1 MRYIYAGAPAFSVPP
16 LQQMLAAGFC
26 VCAVLTRPDRP
37 VGRRARLTPTPLKA
51 FAQEAG
57 IPVLDY
63 ERVRDHAA
71 DLAALGADALVT
83 CAYGQI
89 LTQEV
94 LDAFPRGVYNIHASL
109 LPRWRGASPIQHA
122 VWAGDAET
130 GITVMRTDVG
140 LDTGD
145 MLLVREI
152 PIAPD
157 DTAATLSDKLS
168 ALGGECIVEAL
179 RKIEDGAAVFA
190 PQPNEGVTLCKK
202 IKKEECAVDFSKTS
216 AEICNLIRAMNP
228 APLAFSY
235 LRGAP
240 VNLFFAQ
247 PAEAE
252 RAEGARAGEVVRAD
266 KTGIYVRAGEG
277 IVRILELQA
286 AGGKRMRAA
295 DFVNGRKIAV
305 GDVFSKEPQ

>member
-1 MRYIYAGAPAFSVPP
+1 MGMKIIYAGAPAFSVPP
-16 LQQMLAAGFC
+16 LQAVLDAGFE
-26 VCAVLTRPDRP
+26 VAAVLTQPDKP
-37 VGRRARLTPTPLKA
+37 VGRKAVLTPTPLKA
-51 FAQEAG
+51 FAAERG
-57 IPVLDY
+57 IPALDFAK
-63 ERVRDHAA
+63 VREHVAELSA
-71 DLAALGADALVT
+71 VGADCMVT

-89 LTQEV
+89 LTAEV
-94 LDAFPRGVYNIHASL
+94 LNVFPRGVYNIHASL

-122 VWAGDAET
+122 ILAGDAQT
-130 GITVMRTDVG
+130 GVTVMRTDVG

-179 RKIEDGAAVFA
+179 RKAVFA

-202 IKKEECAVDFSKTS
+202 IKKEECVVDFSKTS

-228 APLAFSY
+228 SPLAFSY

-252 RAEGARAGEVVRAD
+252 NAEGARAGEVVRAD

-286 AGGKRMRAA
+286 AGGKRMHAA

>member
-145 MLLVREI
+145 VLLRRALPLDGTETAGGLAALDSEGLDEMRDLTNYYLANAAIIADTLRGRKFADAGVEVYFTGNAPYVWVRFPGRKSWEI
-152 PIAPD
+152 FDKILDECRVVTTPGAGFGPSGESFIRFSSFGHRENVM
-157 DTAATLSDKLS
+157 TACGRLSDKLS
-168 ALGGECIVEAL
+168 L
-179 RKIEDGAAVFA
+179 
-190 PQPNEGVTLCKK
+190 
-202 IKKEECAVDFSKTS
+202 
-216 AEICNLIRAMNP
+216 
-228 APLAFSY
+228 
-235 LRGAP
+235 
-240 VNLFFAQ
+240 
-247 PAEAE
+247 
-252 RAEGARAGEVVRAD
+252 
-266 KTGIYVRAGEG
+266 
-277 IVRILELQA
+277 
-286 AGGKRMRAA
+286 
-295 DFVNGRKIAV
+295 
-305 GDVFSKEPQ
+305 

>member
-1 MRYIYAGAPAFSVPP
+1 MQYIYAGAPAFSVPP

-145 MLLVREI
+145 VLLRRALPLDGTE
-152 PIAPD
+152 
-157 DTAATLSDKLS
+157 TAAASPLPSPRWAGRAS
-168 ALGGECIVEAL
+168 ARRSPRSKRAGRPL
-179 RKIEDGAAVFA
+179 RRRGRRASPSAKRSKRRTPPSISPARRRSCPAWCARWRPSRSPGPRCAAR
-190 PQPNEGVTLCKK
+190 P
-202 IKKEECAVDFSKTS
+202 STS
-216 AEICNLIRAMNP
+216 ATRCR
-228 APLAFSY
+228 
-235 LRGAP
+235 RTG
-240 VNLFFAQ
+240 
-247 PAEAE
+247 
-252 RAEGARAGEVVRAD
+252 RTGARAGRSCAR
-266 KTGIYVRAGEG
+266 T
-277 IVRILELQA
+277 
-286 AGGKRMRAA
+286 RAA
-295 DFVNGRKIAV
+295 SISARGRACCA
-305 GDVFSKEPQ
+305 

>member
-1 MRYIYAGAPAFSVPP
+1 MQYIYAGAPAFSVPP

-26 VCAVLTRPDRP
+26 VCAVLTRPDRS

-145 MLLVREI
+145 VLLRRALPLDGTE
-152 PIAPD
+152 
-157 DTAATLSDKLS
+157 TAGGLAASLS
-168 ALGGECIVEAL
+168 ALGGACICEAL
-179 RKIEDGAAVFA
+179 AALEGGRASFA
-190 PQPNEGVTLCKK
+190 PQGEAGVTLCKK
-202 IKKEECAVDFSKTS
+202 IKKEDAAVDFSRP
-216 AEICNLIRAMNP
+216 AEELSRLVRAMAP
-228 APLAFSY
+228 EPLAWSS
-235 LRGAP
+235 LRGTA
-240 VNLFFAQ
+240 VNFGYAL
-247 PAEAE
+247 PAD
-252 RAEGARAGEVVRAD
+252 GADGGACGQVVRAD
-266 KTGIYVRAGEG
+266 KSGVYIRTGEG
-277 IVRILELQA
+277 LLRVTELQF
-286 AGGKRMRAA
+286 AGGKMLRAA
-295 DFVNGRKIAV
+295 DAVNGRKVAA
-305 GDVFSKEPQ
+305 GDVFGEKE

>member
-1 MRYIYAGAPAFSVPP
+1 MQYIYAGAPAFSVPP

-109 LPRWRGASPIQHA
+109 LPRWRGASPVQHA
-122 VWAGDAET
+122 VLAGDEYT
-130 GITVMRTDVG
+130 GVTVMRTELG
-140 LDTGD
+140 LDSGD
-145 MLLVREI
+145 MLLSRRVLVGEK
-152 PIAPD
+152 
-157 DTAATLSDKLS
+157 TAGELLAELS
-168 ALGGECIVEAL
+168 ALGAEAIVEAL
-179 RKIEDGAAVFA
+179 KKVESGTAVFT
-190 PQPNEGVTLCKK
+190 PQGEEGVTFCKK
-202 IKKEECAVDFSKTS
+202 IKKEDCRVDFSRP
-216 AEICNLIRAMNP
+216 AQEVCRLVRAMCP
-228 APLAFSY
+228 EPLAFTA
-235 LRGAP
+235 LRGGLI
-240 VNLFFAQ
+240 NLLAAQ
-247 PAEAE
+247 PAPAEA
-252 RAEGARAGEVVRAD
+252 GTGQPGEVLRAD
-266 KTGIYVRAGEG
+266 KRGILVQAGEG
-277 IVRILELQA
+277 CVRILSLQFE
-286 AGGKRMRAA
+286 GGKPLRAA
-295 DFVNGRKIAV
+295 DAVNGRKISP
-305 GDVFSKEPQ
+305 GDVLGG